1 MVRCFVLLI
10 SGIAFAVTCV
20 LSTGPALAATAE
32 CSGLDAYLGCG
43 VTGEITDDDVEL
55 TGNDGSPGSGGG
67 SGSAGSGDGRAAAPL
82 PPCETAL
89 VTYANGVPT
98 CTADVERDGWDV
110 VAPVTL
116 VDIASFRPA
125 SATHHMQPN
134 GWTIAGLPTNFY
146 ARTGTQIVPGTLL
159 GRPAEVR
166 FTPVQYYWD
175 YGDGSSATRSR
186 PGGTWAA
193 LGVAEFDVTPTSHV
207 YATAGPYVIRLSVG
221 YTAEY
226 RYAGSPWVPIA
237 GQLVLPANDLAITVG
252 GATTVL
258 VADDCRVNPAGP
270 GC

>member
-1 MVRCFVLLI
+1 MSQTAVRI
-10 SGIAFAVTCV
+10 GDRRVTTDE
-20 LSTGPALAATAE
+20 S
-32 CSGLDAYLGCG
+32 
-43 VTGEITDDDVEL
+43 ITVVSPW
-55 TGNDGSPGSGGG
+55 DGHEV
-67 SGSAGSGDGRAAAPL
+67 GR
-82 PPCETAL
+82 
-89 VTYANGVPT
+89 VPT

-193 LGVAEFDVTPTSHV
+193 LGVAEFDVTPTSPTIRELTV
-207 YATAGPYVIRLSVG
+207 TKKNAKTTTSSAATARAAATSERAIRSTLEGGVRHAAGFLALAQASGPAGEGEARRRG
-221 YTAEY
+221 APWGRNQNTA
-226 RYAGSPWVPIA
+226 AA
-237 GQLVLPANDLAITVG
+237 G
-252 GATTVL
+252 GAGFP
-258 VADDCRVNPAGP
+258 DFS
-270 GC
+270 